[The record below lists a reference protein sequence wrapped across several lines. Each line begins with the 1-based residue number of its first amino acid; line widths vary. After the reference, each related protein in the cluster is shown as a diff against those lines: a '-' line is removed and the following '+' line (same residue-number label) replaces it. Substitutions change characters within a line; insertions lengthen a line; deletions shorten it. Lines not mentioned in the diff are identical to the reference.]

1 MVLLMV
7 PSTLRIQILS
17 LNMSVVLRV
26 LSALRGKS
34 GVSLKGA
41 LFKPLTLVSNRTP
54 LHDAIVPLAS
64 ALGQGLVGSP
74 CSTWALAPRGR
85 QAPN

>member
-17 LNMSVVLRV
+17 LNMSVALRV
-26 LSALRGKS
+26 LSALRGRS

-41 LFKPLTLVSNRTP
+41 LFNSLTFGVQSNP
-54 LHDAIVPLAS
+54 MA
-64 ALGQGLVGSP
+64 
-74 CSTWALAPRGR
+74 
-85 QAPN
+85 